1 VGSRLANYMPG
12 DRKKMLLQYVIA
24 NEYMAGAAVKGN
36 LDKVENF
43 ADRVKYY
50 QRRALRDAFFEATS
64 GRFSLSE

>member
-1 VGSRLANYMPG
+1 
-12 DRKKMLLQYVIA
+12 MLLQYVIA